1 MADRTAPD
9 TVPATDVPSAGGGAK
24 AFMPLAI
31 TVVLMPALA
40 WALTTYVL
48 IPKVQQSVGAAPV
61 AEAEPAAEH
70 GTADAHKAEAG
81 GHDKAADKGHD
92 KAADKGHG
100 AKDASSQSFTLS
112 RLLVNVSGTQ
122 GSRYLQASVTLNGGG
137 ADFRTKVERNE
148 ARLRDS
154 ACTVLAGK
162 TISDL
167 EKPGARN
174 LVRSEL
180 INGFNRI
187 LGGNAVE
194 ELFITEFA
202 IQ

>member
-1 MADRTAPD
+1 MADRTASE

-24 AFMPLAI
+24 SFLPLAI

-48 IPKVQQSVGAAPV
+48 IPQVQKSLGGTAGAP
-61 AEAEPAAEH
+61 AEHAAEE
-70 GTADAHKAEAG
+70 AHKPEAG
-81 GHDKAADKGHD
+81 AHDKGHD
-92 KAADKGHG
+92 KGQEKGHDKGHG
-100 AKDASSQSFTLS
+100 AKDASAQNVTLS
-112 RLLVNVSGTQ
+112 RLLVNVSGTM
-122 GSRYLQASVTLNGGG
+122 GSRYLQASVTLTGPGP
-137 ADFRTKVERNE
+137 DFRTKIERNE
-148 ARLRDS
+148 ARLRDM
-154 ACTVLAGK
+154 ACTALAAK

-180 INGFNRI
+180 LNGFNRI
-187 LGGNAVE
+187 LGGNTVE

>member
-1 MADRTAPD
+1 MADRTASD
-9 TVPATDVPSAGGGAK
+9 TVPATDAPSAGGGAK
-24 AFMPLAI
+24 AFLPLAI

-48 IPKVQQSVGAAPV
+48 IPKVQKSLGGTPV
-61 AEAEPAAEH
+61 AAAEPATEH
-70 GTADAHKAEAG
+70 GTPDAHKADAG
-81 GHDKAADKGHD
+81 AHDKGHD
-92 KAADKGHG
+92 KGADKGHG

-122 GSRYLQASVTLNGGG
+122 GSRYLQASVTLNGAGG
-137 ADFRTKVERNE
+137 DFRTKVERNE
-148 ARLRDS
+148 ARLRDM
-154 ACTVLAGK
+154 ACTALASK
-162 TISDL
+162 TITDL

-180 INGFNRI
+180 LNGFNRI
-187 LGGNAVE
+187 LGGTTVE

>member
-1 MADRTAPD
+1 MADRTASE

-24 AFMPLAI
+24 AFLPLAI

-48 IPKVQQSVGAAPV
+48 IPKVQQSLGGTPV
-61 AEAEPAAEH
+61 AAAEPAAEH
-70 GTADAHKAEAG
+70 GAADAHKADAG
-81 GHDKAADKGHD
+81 GHDKGHGAPDKG
-92 KAADKGHG
+92 ADKGHG
-100 AKDASSQSFTLS
+100 AKDTSSQSFTLT

-122 GSRYLQASVTLNGGG
+122 GSRYLQASVTLNGAG

-148 ARLRDS
+148 ARLRDM
-154 ACTVLAGK
+154 ACTALAAK
-162 TISDL
+162 TITDL

-180 INGFNRI
+180 LNGFNRI

>member
-1 MADRTAPD
+1 MADRTASD
-9 TVPATDVPSAGGGAK
+9 TVPATDAPSAGGGAK
-24 AFMPLAI
+24 AFLPLAI

-48 IPKVQQSVGAAPV
+48 IPKVQKSLGGTAVAA
-61 AEAEPAAEH
+61 AEHATEH
-70 GTADAHKAEAG
+70 GTADAHKADAG
-81 GHDKAADKGHD
+81 AHDKG
-92 KAADKGHG
+92 ADKGHG

-122 GSRYLQASVTLNGGG
+122 GSRYLQASVTLNGAG

-148 ARLRDS
+148 ARLRDM
-154 ACTVLAGK
+154 ACTALASK
-162 TISDL
+162 TITDL

-180 INGFNRI
+180 LNGFNRI
-187 LGGNAVE
+187 LGGTTVE